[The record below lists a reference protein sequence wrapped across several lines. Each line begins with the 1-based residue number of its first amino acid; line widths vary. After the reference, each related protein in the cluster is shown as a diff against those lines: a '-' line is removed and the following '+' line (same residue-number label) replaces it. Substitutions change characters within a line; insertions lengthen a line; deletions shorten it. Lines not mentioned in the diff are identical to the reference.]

1 MAGVPDVMI
10 ERITW
15 PVVALVGLVLTAVV
29 ILGVSHVDTQV
40 ILSVL
45 LFLGLGV
52 GVGGGA
58 GMLSAIKASVNGNL
72 SKLVET
78 LAGAME
84 KLAAS
89 SPPSD
94 GKDL

>member
-1 MAGVPDVMI
+1 MI
-10 ERITW
+10 DKITW
-15 PVVALVGLVLTAVV
+15 PVVVLVGLVLTAVV

-58 GMLSAIKASVNGNL
+58 GMLSGIKASVNGNL

-89 SPPSD
+89 TPPA
-94 GKDL
+94 GKDD